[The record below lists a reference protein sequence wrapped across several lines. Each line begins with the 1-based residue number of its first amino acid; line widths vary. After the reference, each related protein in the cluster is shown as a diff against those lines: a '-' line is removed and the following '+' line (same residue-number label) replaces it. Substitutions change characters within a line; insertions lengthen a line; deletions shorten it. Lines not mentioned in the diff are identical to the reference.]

1 MILSFI
7 DSRNM
12 HDTDSSSTIVFRLGE
27 ITCAMLIDN
36 TELSQYW
43 MNHVISIPCI
53 NSQKT
58 STHDQ
63 SQHLS

>member
-1 MILSFI
+1 MILFLTNA
-7 DSRNM
+7 RNM
-12 HDTDSSSTIVFRLGE
+12 HDTDSSTIVFRLGE